1 MVRRTRLI
9 IADTQKRWLSA
20 MQLLLDDGGT
30 RTRIIITI
38 KETLSAG
45 VVGNI
50 KAVDVLVIVAVCAK
64 DD

>member
-1 MVRRTRLI
+1 
-9 IADTQKRWLSA
+9 

-50 KAVDVLVIVAVCAK
+50 KAVDVLVVVAVCAK

>member
-1 MVRRTRLI
+1 
-9 IADTQKRWLSA
+9 
-20 MQLLLDDGGT
+20 MQLLLEDGGA
-30 RTRIIITI
+30 RFVWSLKHARIIITI

-45 VVGNI
+45 AVGNI